1 MCRRRGDCHF
11 ERFKAVSWIERYRK
25 DVVSF
30 LRLDNI
36 LERVNPAYGK
46 TVWTVWSMSFDR
58 IKTKDPL
65 APDLLRSIYS
75 PFGQH
80 ISHHHPQD
88 ILGLVDLFPARSVDV
103 ALNRQRNFSLIYRT
117 IRSDARDGGCTDG
130 RGQDYTI

>member
-30 LRLDNI
+30 LKLDNI

-58 IKTKDPL
+58 IKAKDPL
-65 APDLLRSIYS
+65 APDILRSIAL
-75 PFGQH
+75 
-80 ISHHHPQD
+80 HPDNIPTIFSRHYPQNM
-88 ILGLVDLFPARSVDV
+88 LGLMDPLSARSVDP
-103 ALNRQRNFSLIYRT
+103 ALNRQRNLSG
-117 IRSDARDGGCTDG
+117 AGGRQTSSSTD
-130 RGQDYTI
+130 